1 MQATRRQF
9 DQLLQMLK
17 GTKLPISLL
26 RLVESGNNYKKPIF
40 GGGFMNEPELIQVLV
55 SWEAAKLD
63 KTKTVSTYNEYLNY
77 QDVEEKVIEV
87 KPVEKKVSKVVRK
100 KKVAAAHG

>member
-9 DQLLQMLK
+9 DQLLQMSK

-26 RLVESGNNYKKPIF
+26 RLVESGNDYKKPIF
-40 GGGFMNEPELIQVLV
+40 GGGFMNGPEMIPVLV
-55 SWEAAKLD
+55 AWEAAKLD
-63 KTKTVSTYNEYLNY
+63 KTKTVSTYSEYINY
-77 QDVEEKVIEV
+77 QDVEEK
-87 KPVEKKVSKVVRK
+87 PVDEKKPVSKVVRK